1 MLENNIKNLIKILEE
16 SKVDELEISTFWG
29 KQKIKIRKNAVQ
41 SMDRNIELIQSTPAS
56 AIVNTPNVTANIP
69 VENDQ
74 EKELLV
80 KVEGQNIA
88 SKTDENTEAIKAP
101 LVGTY
106 YQSSKPETPPFILE
120 GDIIKVGQV
129 ICIIEAMKIFN
140 EIESEVS
147 GKVVKI
153 LIKDGT
159 PVEYDQDLIIIAP
172 E

>member
-56 AIVNTPNVTANIP
+56 AIVNTPNVTANIS
-69 VENDQ
+69 EEIEQ
-74 EKELLV
+74 EKEVV

-88 SKTDENTEAIKAP
+88 SKADENTETIKAP